1 MILNWFPSYLILE
14 CYELDIIHFHF
25 SLSCIGEGNGNP
37 LQCFCLENPRV
48 GVAWWAAVCG
58 VSQSWMQLKWLSS
71 VPVFRTTVVYLFFSW
86 KYMCGLFSMLV
97 VTLFLKV
104 GKEDQGISDS
114 IYILLSHPPF
124 SATSN
129 FHDTWYF
136 QMLSFSGCHGY
147 SDQLLVLPLLGYL
160 VEASSMKFSS
170 VTILAFALYF
180 LLKLVP
186 LNISCCYFSV
196 SPSLL
201 SV

>member
-1 MILNWFPSYLILE
+1 MVF
-14 CYELDIIHFHF
+14 
-25 SLSCIGEGNGNP
+25 
-37 LQCFCLENPRV
+37 LENT
-48 GVAWWAAVCG
+48 W
-58 VSQSWMQLKWLSS
+58 
-71 VPVFRTTVVYLFFSW
+71 
-86 KYMCGLFSMLV
+86 CGLFSMLV

-114 IYILLSHPPF
+114 IYILLSHLPF
-124 SATSN
+124 SVTSN

-147 SDQLLVLPLLGYL
+147 SDQLFLLPVLGYL

-196 SPSLL
+196 SPLV